1 MMLNKKSRRRIK
13 KLETNIL
20 KRTLEAE
27 FLQKYFPKGD
37 RHNRMLY
44 LKKIEG
50 QSSFKKDLRMMK
62 EILNGGK
69 R

>member
-1 MMLNKKSRRRIK
+1 MMLNKKSRKRIR
-13 KLETNIL
+13 KLETGIL

-50 QSSFKKDLRMMK
+50 QVSFKKNLKKMK
-62 EILNGGK
+62 EILNGC